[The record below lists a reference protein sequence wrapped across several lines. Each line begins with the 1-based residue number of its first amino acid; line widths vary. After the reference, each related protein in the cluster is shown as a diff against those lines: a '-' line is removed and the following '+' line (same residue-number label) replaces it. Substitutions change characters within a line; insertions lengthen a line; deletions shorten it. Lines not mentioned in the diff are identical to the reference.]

1 MWVSP
6 VAQAFTLSNMNFN
19 RLPPDPT
26 RASGDAWA
34 QTCPSEL
41 PAPAP
46 RRQPPLR
53 EVLQG
58 LDSRELEGPTVFDQL
73 FGARPDLPTQVPTQA
88 ARLAPNHHPKGRTPN
103 KY

>member
-1 MWVSP
+1 MPSGL
-6 VAQAFTLSNMNFN
+6 AFTLGRMNFS

-41 PAPAP
+41 TAPAP

-58 LDSRELEGPTVFDQL
+58 LDSREQEGPTVFDQL
-73 FGARPDLPTQVPTQA
+73 FGTLPDAASRPHAGHQ
-88 ARLAPNHHPKGRTPN
+88 PNHQTNGRTPN

>member
-1 MWVSP
+1 MLVS
-6 VAQAFTLSNMNFN
+6 AASQAFTLSTMNFR

-41 PAPAP
+41 TPPAP

-73 FGARPDLPTQVPTQA
+73 FGVLPDAPAGPGRPAWTPPGHQA
-88 ARLAPNHHPKGRTPN
+88 NGRTPN